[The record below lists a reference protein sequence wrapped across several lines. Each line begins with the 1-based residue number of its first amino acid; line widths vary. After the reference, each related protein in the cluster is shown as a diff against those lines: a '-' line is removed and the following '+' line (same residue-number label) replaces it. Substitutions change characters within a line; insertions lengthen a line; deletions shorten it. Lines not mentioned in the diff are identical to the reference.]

1 MYKPGDDKLEV
12 RELLVK
18 AFASAW
24 EAGDKAVDRDTY
36 INSSINVID
45 SLQVGP
51 EMIYGEEGQGLL
63 DDELDHLP
71 DMLRADGAW
80 VYYAVPAENYFIL
93 TWMEDAEKAAA
104 KVNSLKDEDDSLACI
119 VDLTQE
125 WTSAARRL
133 PTAADAARCR
143 AQCLRGGRLRARQ
156 PAGSSARR
164 LGHLHLRPARR
175 DEGAVL
181 QPAPDP
187 DRRKARHGGRHSS
200 RKAV

>member
-24 EAGDKAVDRDTY
+24 
-36 INSSINVID
+36 
-45 SLQVGP
+45 
-51 EMIYGEEGQGLL
+51 EGQGLL

-125 WTSAARRL
+125 WTRAA
-133 PTAADAARCR
+133 
-143 AQCLRGGRLRARQ
+143 
-156 PAGSSARR
+156 
-164 LGHLHLRPARR
+164 
-175 DEGAVL
+175 E
-181 QPAPDP
+181 
-187 DRRKARHGGRHSS
+187 
-200 RKAV
+200 

>member
-63 DDELDHLP
+63 DAELDHLP
-71 DMLRADGAW
+71 DLLRR
-80 VYYAVPAENYFIL
+80 
-93 TWMEDAEKAAA
+93 
-104 KVNSLKDEDDSLACI
+104 
-119 VDLTQE
+119 
-125 WTSAARRL
+125 ARREL
-133 PTAADAARCR
+133 LHPD
-143 AQCLRGGRLRARQ
+143 LDGGRRKGRRQ
-156 PAGSSARR
+156 GQLP
-164 LGHLHLRPARR
+164 
-175 DEGAVL
+175 EG
-181 QPAPDP
+181 
-187 DRRKARHGGRHSS
+187 RG
-200 RKAV
+200 

>member
-36 INSSINVID
+36 INTSINVID
-45 SLQVGP
+45 SLQ
-51 EMIYGEEGQGLL
+51 EGQGLL

-125 WTSAARRL
+125 WTHTEA
-133 PTAADAARCR
+133 
-143 AQCLRGGRLRARQ
+143 
-156 PAGSSARR
+156 
-164 LGHLHLRPARR
+164 
-175 DEGAVL
+175 
-181 QPAPDP
+181 
-187 DRRKARHGGRHSS
+187 
-200 RKAV
+200 

>member
-63 DDELDHLP
+63 EGELDHLP
-71 DMLRADGAW
+71 
-80 VYYAVPAENYFIL
+80 E
-93 TWMEDAEKAAA
+93 AAFSMTGS
-104 KVNSLKDEDDSLACI
+104 VDE
-119 VDLTQE
+119 V
-125 WTSAARRL
+125 
-133 PTAADAARCR
+133 
-143 AQCLRGGRLRARQ
+143 RQ
-156 PAGSSARR
+156 
-164 LGHLHLRPARR
+164 
-175 DEGAVL
+175 
-181 QPAPDP
+181 
-187 DRRKARHGGRHSS
+187 KARDMG
-200 RKAV
+200 VI

>member
-93 TWMEDAEKAAA
+93 TWMEDAEKAAIRAEREKELEA
-104 KVNSLKDEDDSLACI
+104 K
-119 VDLTQE
+119 
-125 WTSAARRL
+125 RL
-133 PTAADAARCR
+133 ETE
-143 AQCLRGGRLRARQ
+143 RLRAEGKTAVALSCGNNGGNKLRQ
-156 PAGSSARR
+156 G
-164 LGHLHLRPARR
+164 
-175 DEGAVL
+175 GA
-181 QPAPDP
+181 
-187 DRRKARHGGRHSS
+187 
-200 RKAV
+200 

>member
-1 MYKPGDDKLEV
+1 MYKSGDDKLEV

-104 KVNSLKDEDDSLACI
+104 IATQAKERALKLSPEMISYLLRHASRDMRTLSMLVVALDQYTLEQKRPVTLPLLRELLSLEH
-119 VDLTQE
+119 
-125 WTSAARRL
+125 
-133 PTAADAARCR
+133 TA
-143 AQCLRGGRLRARQ
+143 
-156 PAGSSARR
+156 
-164 LGHLHLRPARR
+164 
-175 DEGAVL
+175 
-181 QPAPDP
+181 
-187 DRRKARHGGRHSS
+187 
-200 RKAV
+200 

>member
-71 DMLRADGAW
+71 DMLRAGRR
-80 VYYAVPAENYFIL
+80 VGL
-93 TWMEDAEKAAA
+93 
-104 KVNSLKDEDDSLACI
+104 LRR
-119 VDLTQE
+119 
-125 WTSAARRL
+125 ARREL
-133 PTAADAARCR
+133 LHPD
-143 AQCLRGGRLRARQ
+143 LDGGRRKGRRQ
-156 PAGSSARR
+156 GQLP
-164 LGHLHLRPARR
+164 
-175 DEGAVL
+175 EG
-181 QPAPDP
+181 
-187 DRRKARHGGRHSS
+187 RG
-200 RKAV
+200 

>member
-24 EAGDKAVDRDTY
+24 EAGEKAVDRDTY

-63 DDELDHLP
+63 DDEL
-71 DMLRADGAW
+71 
-80 VYYAVPAENYFIL
+80 YYAVPAENYFIL

-104 KVNSLKDEDDSLACI
+104 KVASLKDEEDSLACI

-125 WTSAARRL
+125 WTHTEA
-133 PTAADAARCR
+133 
-143 AQCLRGGRLRARQ
+143 
-156 PAGSSARR
+156 
-164 LGHLHLRPARR
+164 
-175 DEGAVL
+175 
-181 QPAPDP
+181 
-187 DRRKARHGGRHSS
+187 
-200 RKAV
+200 